1 MRAGLDQ
8 VVVRSTDAPSGDE
21 RGFGVHE
28 PSFGPDERFAI
39 CDKMVILFV
48 FLLGVGNF
56 ALQRA
61 VLSSRHP
68 VLREMRWLV
77 DGLGGRASL
86 GLEFVLLVAAL
97 LLVAGGH
104 PGWAWAY
111 LGYSVLNALAAWLIL
126 SRRI

>member
-1 MRAGLDQ
+1 MLDEVVEPSTGGL
-8 VVVRSTDAPSGDE
+8 RGDE
-21 RGFGVHE
+21 RRSAAHE
-28 PSFGPDERFAI
+28 PPTATDERFVD

-77 DGLGGRASL
+77 EGLGGRASL
-86 GLEFVLLVAAL
+86 LLEFVLLFVAL

-111 LGYSVLNALAAWLIL
+111 LGYSALNGVSAWLLL
-126 SRRI
+126 SGRM

>member
-1 MRAGLDQ
+1 
-8 VVVRSTDAPSGDE
+8 
-21 RGFGVHE
+21 
-28 PSFGPDERFAI
+28 
-39 CDKMVILFV
+39 MVILFV

-77 DGLGGRASL
+77 EGLGGRASL
-86 GLEFVLLVAAL
+86 VLEFVLLVVAL

-111 LGYSVLNALAAWLIL
+111 LAYSVLNALAAWLIL